1 MTQDMTLS
9 PRTLDYLNRTRSV
22 PVLSLIAVE
31 FAVCLSKWATR
42 RRTRQTLKQLSTW
55 QLADV
60 GLTPE
65 MADKEAS
72 KVFWRA

>member
-9 PRTLDYLNRTRSV
+9 PRTLDYLNRTRTV
-22 PVLSLIAVE
+22 PMLSLIAVE
-31 FAVCLSKWATR
+31 FAVCLSQWVTR
-42 RRTRQTLKQLSTW
+42 RRTRQALRQLTVW
-55 QLADV
+55 QLEDV

-65 MADKEAS
+65 MAHREAS

>member
-9 PRTLDYLNRTRSV
+9 PRTLDYLNRTRAV
-22 PVLSLIAVE
+22 PVVSLIAVE

-42 RRTRQTLKQLSTW
+42 RRTRKALKQLSYW

-60 GLTPE
+60 GLTPHE
-65 MADKEAS
+65 ADTEAS

>member
-9 PRTLDYLNRTRSV
+9 PRTLDYLNHTRSV
-22 PVLSLIAVE
+22 PVLSILAVE

-42 RRTRQTLKQLSTW
+42 RRTRKALKQLSTW

-60 GLTPE
+60 GLTPAE
-65 MADKEAS
+65 ADTEAS